1 MKLMHISD
9 LHIGKTFK
17 NLSLLEDQRFI
28 LEQIVQIAQ
37 DERVDGVL
45 IAGDVYQKSSPQ
57 AEAMGLFDDFVNRL
71 CESGIHVFMISGN
84 HDSEQ
89 RIAYFSR
96 LIRRA
101 GVYANECFDGTI
113 QKVELTDIY
122 GKINI
127 HLLPFIKPANVRGFY
142 PGEKIASYQD
152 AVALALENSP
162 IDSRERNILLCHQF
176 ITGAETS
183 ESEEK
188 TIGGLDSFGRSVVAE
203 NICLKAAR
211 SSLAALRSTGAPA

>member
-9 LHIGKTFK
+9 LHIGKMFK

-101 GVYANECFDGTI
+101 GTTPY
-113 QKVELTDIY
+113 LT
-122 GKINI
+122 
-127 HLLPFIKPANVRGFY
+127 VR
-142 PGEKIASYQD
+142 KQ
-152 AVALALENSP
+152 
-162 IDSRERNILLCHQF
+162 
-176 ITGAETS
+176 
-183 ESEEK
+183 
-188 TIGGLDSFGRSVVAE
+188 
-203 NICLKAAR
+203 
-211 SSLAALRSTGAPA
+211 